1 MSSIISKISGRSP
14 KSLRSSRSST
24 PPSSSSSAIS
34 DHERLPQWRIIQNN
48 IDNIFYRLKSIDGP
62 LDYSYSGLID
72 YITDSSIIPI
82 DSARDKGKFTAV
94 MGSRRDSVR
103 SHYNTFRKIIQ
114 ELKRESNNFKLYFTD
129 GHVYVYE
136 SLIREY
142 PELQVF
148 NLSVNEAFS
157 KTELSKFYV
166 ETSHFADLRSLSHMR
181 REIKQTGLKNQDK
194 NPIELVAKLLGLV
207 SSA

>member
-14 KSLRSSRSST
+14 KSSNSST
-24 PPSSSSSAIS
+24 PSSSSSSMIS
-34 DHERLPQWRIIQNN
+34 NYDKVPQWKIIQNN

-62 LDYSYSGLID
+62 LDYSYSGLIE

-82 DSARDKGKFTAV
+82 NNARDKGKFAAV
-94 MGSRRDSVR
+94 MSTCRDSVR
-103 SHYNTFRKIIQ
+103 SRYITFRKIVQ
-114 ELKRESNNFKLYFTD
+114 ELKRASNNFKLYFTD

-148 NLSVNEAFS
+148 NLSVDEAFYVS
-157 KTELSKFYV
+157 EVSKFYV

-194 NPIELVAKLLGLV
+194 NPIELVATLLGLTPP
-207 SSA
+207 A